1 MPKSRKKSEGVA
13 SVSKKVFLF
22 ITFVLFFVTSC
33 ASQKDMVHL
42 NRQLSALFRQTK
54 EDRQRFE
61 KAIKELEQALEAKE
75 VEQKGVLGEV
85 ISEQKTKQSE
95 LEERIRTQETKQ
107 SELGE
112 ILKRYSAEQKSKQRE
127 LMDAVKAREA
137 EQEAKDT
144 VQEAKQKK
152 AIETLQKD
160 RDSLRTTV
168 AQIEADFLGVKEN
181 IQVLTG
187 KIEESN
193 HLLKA
198 AIEKDTTNN
207 DAIVSQLRE
216 FSFITEDMKSRL
228 EILENYMNAEIEAKK
243 EQARLV
249 QSSPPQSVQET
260 VSSVPQNRKLTESE
274 LYDRTLGYYRDG
286 RYKEAMADFNN
297 FLRLYPKSELA
308 DNAHFWIGE
317 CYRAQ
322 DKYEEAILAYQKV
335 INDYPKGN
343 KVPIA
348 MLHQGFAFEKID
360 DITTAKLVF
369 KKLVKNFPNSKE
381 AEIARKRL

>member
-1 MPKSRKKSEGVA
+1 MPTFRKKSEGVA
-13 SVSKKVFLF
+13 SIFIKVFLF
-22 ITFVLFFVTSC
+22 ITLVLFCITSC
-33 ASQKDMVHL
+33 ASQKDMVYL
-42 NRQLSALFRQTK
+42 NRQLSTLVHQTK

-61 KAIKELEQALEAKE
+61 KAIKELEQALEAKKI
-75 VEQKGVLGEV
+75 EQKGFLEEV
-85 ISEQKTKQSE
+85 IREQK
-95 LEERIRTQETKQ
+95 TKQ

-112 ILKRYSAEQKSKQRE
+112 ILKRYSVEQSAKQRE

-216 FSFITEDMKSRL
+216 FSFITEDIKSRL
-228 EILENYMNAEIEAKK
+228 EILENYMNTEVEAKK
-243 EQARLV
+243 EKARLE
-249 QSSPPQSVQET
+249 QSSPSQSVQET
-260 VSSVPQNRKLTESE
+260 VSSVPQKRKLTESE
-274 LYDRTLGYYRDG
+274 LYDRALGYYRDSQ
-286 RYKEAMADFNN
+286 YKEAMADFNN
-297 FLRLYPKSELA
+297 FLNLYPKSELA

-335 INDYPKGN
+335 INGYPEGN

>member
-1 MPKSRKKSEGVA
+1 MAKFKKKSQGRA
-13 SVSKKVFLF
+13 SISIKVFLF
-22 ITFVLFFVTSC
+22 ITFVLFCVTSC
-33 ASQKDMVHL
+33 ASQKDMVYL
-42 NRQLSALFRQTK
+42 NRQLSTLFRQTK

-61 KAIKELEQALEAKE
+61 KAIKELEQAQETIK
-75 VEQKGVLGEV
+75 GEV

-95 LEERIRTQETKQ
+95 LEERIGTLETKQ

-112 ILKRYSAEQKSKQRE
+112 ILKRYSAEQTAKQRE
-127 LMDAVKAREA
+127 LMDEVKAREA

-144 VQEAKQKK
+144 MQEAQQKK

-198 AIEKDTTNN
+198 AIEKDTTKN

-216 FSFITEDMKSRL
+216 LTYITEDMKSRL
-228 EILENYMNAEIEAKK
+228 EILENYMNAEVEAKK
-243 EQARLV
+243 ERARLE
-249 QSSPPQSVQET
+249 QSSPPQGIQEK
-260 VSSVPQNRKLTESE
+260 VSSVPQKRELTESE

-286 RYKEAMADFNN
+286 RYEEAIADFNN
-297 FLRLYPKSELA
+297 FLKLYPKSELA

-335 INDYPKGN
+335 INGYPAGN

-369 KKLVKNFPNSKE
+369 KKLVKNFPDSKE

>member
-1 MPKSRKKSEGVA
+1 MQKFREKSEGMI
-13 SVSKKVFLF
+13 SISIKVILF
-22 ITFVLFFVTSC
+22 ITFVIFCVTSC

-61 KAIKELEQALEAKE
+61 KAIKELEQALEANE
-75 VEQKGVLGEV
+75 VERKRIIGEL
-85 ISEQKTKQSE
+85 ISEQK
-95 LEERIRTQETKQ
+95 TKQ

-112 ILKRYSAEQKSKQRE
+112 ILKRYSAEHAAKQRE
-127 LMDAVKAREA
+127 LMDVVKAREA

-144 VQEAKQKK
+144 VQEAQQKK

-160 RDSLRTTV
+160 RDSLRTTI

-228 EILENYMNAEIEAKK
+228 EILENYMNAEVEAKK
-243 EQARLV
+243 ERARLE
-249 QSSPPQSVQET
+249 QSSSPQSVQEK
-260 VSSVPQNRKLTESE
+260 VSPVPQKRELTESE

-286 RYKEAMADFNN
+286 RFEEAMADFNN
-297 FLRLYPKSELA
+297 FLKLYPKSELA

-335 INDYPKGN
+335 INGYPKGN

-369 KKLVKNFPNSKE
+369 KKLVKNFPDSKE